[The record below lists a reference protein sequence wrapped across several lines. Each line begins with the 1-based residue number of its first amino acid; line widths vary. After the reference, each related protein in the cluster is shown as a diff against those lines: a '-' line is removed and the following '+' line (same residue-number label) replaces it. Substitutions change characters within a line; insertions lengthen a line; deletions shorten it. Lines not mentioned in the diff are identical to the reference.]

1 MILTGS
7 QIIEEVKHGNIMIEP
22 FSEKQVNPNSY
33 NYRLG
38 DYYIE
43 MDDQII
49 YDARHGCE
57 KYDLKKIPKNG
68 LVLKEKKLYLCSTYE
83 KIGSDEYVT
92 SLIGKSSMGRL
103 GIFLQASADL
113 GHQGQIHNWTLEIR
127 CAIPTKIYPGM
138 VIGQVSF
145 WKVEGDKYITDG
157 YYTKFDCPQVSKGV
171 K

>member
-57 KYDLKKIPKNG
+57 KYDLKK
-68 LVLKEKKLYLCSTYE
+68 
-83 KIGSDEYVT
+83 
-92 SLIGKSSMGRL
+92 
-103 GIFLQASADL
+103 FLRMD
-113 GHQGQIHNWTLEIR
+113 W
-127 CAIPTKIYPGM
+127 Y
-138 VIGQVSF
+138 
-145 WKVEGDKYITDG
+145 
-157 YYTKFDCPQVSKGV
+157 
-171 K
+171 